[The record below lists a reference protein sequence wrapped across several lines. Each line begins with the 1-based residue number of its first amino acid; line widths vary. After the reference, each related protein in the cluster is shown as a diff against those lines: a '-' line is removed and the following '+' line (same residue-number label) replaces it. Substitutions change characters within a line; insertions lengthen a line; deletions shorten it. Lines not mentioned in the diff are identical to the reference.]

1 MAVQMLLYKIITDPF
16 QRSLDKLADQNLPV
30 KAMYKLKTIISLLRD
45 EYKKFDELRNDIAKK
60 HADKTDTGVP
70 IMETNKGNVTY
81 KIGDEQ
87 MFAFAAELGQLSK
100 VEVDIPCISI
110 NDLGGDVKLTTN
122 DLILLDF
129 ITEE

>member
-1 MAVQMLLYKIITDPF
+1 MTVQMFLYKIVTDPF
-16 QRSLDKLADQNLPV
+16 QKSLDKLADQNLPV
-30 KAMYKLKTIISLLRD
+30 KAMYKLKAIITLLRT
-45 EYKKFDELRNDIAKK
+45 EFQKFDELRNDIAKK
-60 HADKTDTGVP
+60 HADKTETGVP
-70 IMETNKGNVTY
+70 IMETTRGNVTY

-100 VEVDIPCISI
+100 VEVEIPSISM
-110 NDLGGDVKLTTN
+110 NDLGDVKLNTN